1 MKDTFIIYIKNPPY
15 TTSNLT
21 GKKGKK
27 MINI

>member
-1 MKDTFIIYIKNPPY
+1 MKDTFIIYIKNFPY
-15 TTSNLT
+15 TTSNPT